1 MTPIIPEKT
10 ATPMALP
17 HLGASADRRDERHDA
32 HDERHR
38 RHQDRTKSQTACFD
52 RRLHRI
58 APGQFKL
65 ARKLD
70 DQNGVLRRQT
80 DKDDQADLRED
91 VVVALREIDAV
102 IAASSPIGTIM
113 MIDSG
118 RTRLSY

>member
-1 MTPIIPEKT
+1 MLQRLVAAELAQNHVEDRGQKNPEHRDT
-10 ATPMALP
+10 DHSREDGDAHGTP

-70 DQNGVLRRQT
+70 DQNGVLR
-80 DKDDQADLRED
+80 
-91 VVVALREIDAV
+91 
-102 IAASSPIGTIM
+102 
-113 MIDSG
+113 
-118 RTRLSY
+118 